1 MPRFFSSKSISIVA
15 CLIAIPCCIGLLGC
29 YSPESR
35 PDRPFTDS
43 APFSVGE
50 GVELADQWWLAFDD
64 AALNQRVESA
74 LANNFDLAAAWQRLA
89 AARALARRA
98 DSDRYPELDAMA
110 GAGRDESL
118 TSGNDETE
126 IRLGL
131 AASYEV
137 DLWGR
142 IDSLGQAE
150 ALRAEATEADYK
162 AAAISLSAAVS
173 LTWYQLAQVRQQ
185 LVLVQSQ
192 VETNQTFL
200 DLLQE
205 RFNVGLI
212 RSVDIVRQQ
221 QLVEATREQAIILNA
236 QREVL
241 EHQLAI
247 LEGQPAQSAQA
258 FAEVMSLLPDLPA
271 SPKVGLPATLL
282 QRRPDV
288 RAAYLRLQA
297 ADQDLAAAVS
307 DQYPRLNL
315 SASLETVAERPG
327 DLFEDWLFSIAGQAI
342 APLLDGGGRRAEVQ
356 RNEAVTR
363 QRVAE
368 YGQVVLNAFGEV
380 EDALTQEARQAQ
392 RLTSLNEQLRLAD
405 EAVGQLRTQFLN
417 GVGDYLAELTALQ
430 DKQQLERDVITA
442 RLDLIAFRIALYRS
456 LAGGF
461 ETPLEQDYKK
471 IDDEQEQGGE

>member
-1 MPRFFSSKSISIVA
+1 MAQTLRINPIYMCRWVMVLA
-15 CLIAIPCCIGLLGC
+15 CCLSQLGC
-29 YSPESR
+29 YTPDAR
-35 PDRPFTDS
+35 PDIPFNEVP
-43 APFSVGE
+43 AFSVAQG
-50 GVELADQWWLAFDD
+50 ADLTDRWWLAFDD
-64 AALNQRVESA
+64 AHLNQRIDLA

-89 AARALARRA
+89 EARALARRA
-98 DSDRYPELDAMA
+98 ESDRYPELDAT
-110 GAGRDESL
+110 GGVERDESL
-118 TSGNDETE
+118 DSGNDETA

-142 IDSLGQAE
+142 IDSLVEAQ
-150 ALRAEATEADYK
+150 ALRAEATQADYK
-162 AAAISLSAAVS
+162 AAAISLSSAVS

-185 LVLVQSQ
+185 LDLVQSQ
-192 VETNQTFL
+192 LEVNQTFL

-212 RSVDIVRQQ
+212 RSVDVVRQQ
-221 QLVEATREQAIILNA
+221 QLVESTREQSIILKA

-247 LEGQPAQSAQA
+247 LEGRAPQSAEA
-258 FAEVMSLLPDLPA
+258 LPEVSLPDLSA
-271 SPKVGLPATLL
+271 SPGAGLPSTLL

-288 RAAYLRLQA
+288 RAAYLRLKA
-297 ADQDLAAAVS
+297 ADADLAAAVS

-327 DLFEDWLFSIAGQAI
+327 DLFEDWLFSIAGQAV
-342 APLLDGGGRRAEVQ
+342 APLLDGGERRAEVQ
-356 RNEAVTR
+356 RNEALVR

-380 EDALTQEARQAQ
+380 EDALAQEARQVE
-392 RLTSLNEQLRLAD
+392 RLASLNEQLRLAD
-405 EAVGQLRTQFLN
+405 EAVEQLRRQFLN
-417 GVGDYLAELTALQ
+417 GVGDYLAVLTALQ
-430 DKQQLERDVITA
+430 DKQRLERDVVTA
-442 RLDLIAFRIALYRS
+442 RLDRIAFRIALIRS

-461 ETPLEQDYKK
+461 ETPLE
-471 IDDEQEQGGE
+471 IDDEPDVEQEPSGG